1 MQRRRMMKNLVVYT
15 ILIWWTLMIAF
26 PVYWLVITAFKGPES
41 ISRGATYFPYV
52 DFQPSFYAWDYIF
65 VSQRDK
71 VIPPF
76 INSLVVSLGSAAL
89 AVFIGSMA
97 GYGLARYRYR
107 VGALNND
114 GIALAFLSQRMFPAA
129 VLIIPFLLMYREL
142 HLLDTRQG
150 LLIAY
155 TAFAIPFVVWVM
167 RDFFLGLPVE
177 IEECAL
183 IDGCSRFGVLWRIA
197 LPLAAPG
204 LVAVFVLTMIGAWNE
219 YLFALVLSFS
229 ESITIPLFLQIQ
241 TSVLRGTEWWNM
253 AAIALI
259 AVIPVVVAGFALERY
274 ITRGLT
280 FGAVK

>member
-1 MQRRRMMKNLVVYT
+1 MQRRRMMKSLAVYT

-26 PVYWLVITAFKGPES
+26 PIYWLVITAFKGPES
-41 ISRGATYFPYV
+41 ISRGATYLPYV

-76 INSLVVSLGSAAL
+76 INSLVISLGSAAL

-107 VGALNND
+107 IGSLNND

-142 HLLDTRQG
+142 QLLDTRQG

-167 RDFFLGLPVE
+167 RDFFIGLPVE

>member
-1 MQRRRMMKNLVVYT
+1 MRRQRIVKNVVIYT
-15 ILIWWTLMIAF
+15 ILIWWTLMMAF
-26 PVYWLVITAFKGPES
+26 PIYWLVITAFKGPES
-41 ISRGATYFPYV
+41 INSGATYIPFV
-52 DFQPSFYAWDYIF
+52 DFQPNFAAWDYIF
-65 VSQRDK
+65 VSQRGK
-71 VIPPF
+71 VIQPF
-76 INSLVVSLGSAAL
+76 SNSIIISLGSAAL
-89 AVFIGSMA
+89 AVLVGSMA

-107 VGALNND
+107 VGGLGND

-129 VLIIPFLLMYREL
+129 VLIIPFLLMYSNL
-142 HLLDTRQG
+142 GLLDTRQG
-150 LLIAY
+150 LLLVY

-183 IDGCSRFGVLWRIA
+183 LDGCSRFGVLWRIA

-229 ESITIPLFLQIQ
+229 ESITIPLFLQVQ
-241 TSVLRGTEWWNM
+241 TSVIRGTEWWNM
-253 AAIALI
+253 AAIALLAI
-259 AVIPVVVAGFALERY
+259 IPVVVAGLALERY

>member
-1 MQRRRMMKNLVVYT
+1 MQRQRIIKNVAVYT
-15 ILIWWTLMIAF
+15 VLIWWTLMLAF
-26 PVYWLVITAFKGPES
+26 PIYWLVITAFKGPDAINS
-41 ISRGATYFPYV
+41 GATYIPYV
-52 DFQPSFYAWDYIF
+52 DFQPSFYSWDYIF

-71 VIPPF
+71 VIRPF
-76 INSLVVSLGSAAL
+76 TNSIVVSLGAAAL
-89 AVFIGSMA
+89 AVLVGSMA

-107 VGALNND
+107 VGPLGND
-114 GIALAFLSQRMFPAA
+114 GIALGFLSQRMFPAA
-129 VLIIPFLLMYREL
+129 VLIIPFILMYRDL
-142 HLLDTRQG
+142 ALLDTRQG

-155 TAFAIPFVVWVM
+155 TAFGIPFVVWVM

-177 IEECAL
+177 IEESAL
-183 IDGCSRFGVLWRIA
+183 LDGCSRFGVLWRIA

-229 ESITIPLFLQIQ
+229 EAITIPLFLQIQ

-253 AAIALI
+253 AAIALL

>member
-1 MQRRRMMKNLVVYT
+1 ML
-15 ILIWWTLMIAF
+15 AF
-26 PVYWLVITAFKGPES
+26 PIYWLVITAFKGPDAINS
-41 ISRGATYFPYV
+41 GATYIPYV
-52 DFQPSFYAWDYIF
+52 DFQPSFYSWDYIF

-71 VIPPF
+71 VIRPF
-76 INSLVVSLGSAAL
+76 TNSIVVSLGAAAL
-89 AVFIGSMA
+89 AVLVGSMA

-107 VGALNND
+107 VGPLGNE
-114 GIALAFLSQRMFPAA
+114 GIALGFLSQRMFPAA
-129 VLIIPFLLMYREL
+129 VLIIPFILMYRDL
-142 HLLDTRQG
+142 ALLDTRQG

-155 TAFAIPFVVWVM
+155 TAFGIPFVVWVM

-177 IEECAL
+177 IEESAL
-183 IDGCSRFGVLWRIA
+183 LDGCSRFGVLWRIA

-229 ESITIPLFLQIQ
+229 EAITIPLFLQIQ

-253 AAIALI
+253 AAIALL